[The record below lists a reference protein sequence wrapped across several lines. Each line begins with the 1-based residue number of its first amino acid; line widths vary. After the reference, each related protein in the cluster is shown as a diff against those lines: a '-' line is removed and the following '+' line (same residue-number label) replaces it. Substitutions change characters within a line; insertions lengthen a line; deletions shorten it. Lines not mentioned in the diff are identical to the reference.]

1 MLRRSPRAGN
11 NGPAIALG
19 ILVVAVALFSLTT
32 EGFLTGFNATSV
44 LSRAVPL
51 ILVAIGTTYVL
62 AAGEIDLSVGALS
75 ALGGVV
81 FMLVSNA
88 GQLPLAWLLVI
99 AVGIVVGLVNSVLV
113 GVVGITSF
121 IATLAT
127 SFIATGLAFAL
138 SNSEP
143 VRGDILEFTLWFE
156 QPLAWIVSPRLALAI
171 AAILIGH
178 LVLTRTSIG
187 RGIMASG
194 GDRRVARLAGIRVRP
209 LLTGAFVV
217 SGVLAAT
224 AGTVVAV
231 GLNTASPV
239 AGVDTLLVA
248 IAASII
254 GGSRLAGGEGSVA
267 GTTLA
272 VIALAAVGNGM
283 NLLNVTPYG
292 QAVVGG
298 LILLAA
304 VAADAA
310 LELRSQGRLRIRL
323 RRTDRRM
330 SARARPTAPDA

>member
-1 MLRRSPRAGN
+1 MLRQSPRASN

-19 ILVVAVALFSLTT
+19 TLLVAVALFSLTT
-32 EGFLTGFNATSV
+32 EGFLTAFNATSV

-81 FMLVSNA
+81 FMLVSNT

-113 GVVGITSF
+113 GFVGITSF

-138 SNSEP
+138 SNSKP

-239 AGVDTLLVA
+239 TGVDTLLVA

-254 GGSRLAGGEGSVA
+254 GGIRLAGGEGS
-267 GTTLA
+267 
-272 VIALAAVGNGM
+272 
-283 NLLNVTPYG
+283 
-292 QAVVGG
+292 
-298 LILLAA
+298 
-304 VAADAA
+304 
-310 LELRSQGRLRIRL
+310 LE
-323 RRTDRRM
+323 
-330 SARARPTAPDA
+330 